1 MGIFD
6 KVRAE
11 AESMAEKA
19 GEMMKKKKGDQ
30 GGDQDAEQ
38 GQQSEPMDK
47 AMQTA
52 QNMINK
58 QRGAEQ
64 DQAPDAGSRVTR
76 VRAAPDGVCALECR
90 RGRTVGECR

>member
-6 KVRAE
+6 KVKAE

-19 GEMMKKKKGDQ
+19 EDMMKKKKGDQ
-30 GGDQDAEQ
+30 ADDQDAEQ

-52 QNMINK
+52 QDMINK
-58 QRGAEQ
+58 QRGGEQ
-64 DQAPDAGSRVTR
+64 DQAQDAGQQGGSGQSP
-76 VRAAPDGVCALECR
+76 A
-90 RGRTVGECR
+90 